1 MGNSFFAIKAC
12 LRTLRVFGA
21 PRCDA
26 TFFRVRHYIT
36 APMYQGTNSS
46 AP

>member
-1 MGNSFFAIKAC
+1 MNN
-12 LRTLRVFGA
+12 
-21 PRCDA
+21 A
-26 TFFRVRHYIT
+26 TNVEKKNVGIAANYIT